1 MHRLFLLV
9 GLFCFVYLSQAQP
22 IKTRELYPFV
32 QLQQGN
38 FQEVL
43 AYFDTHHEN
52 HYKLDFLLAQTEAAY
67 QLGLYEK
74 ALASCQEIEKIKVN
88 ASTRYQVKIY
98 LKCNDYLN
106 AQKELLKNLQSTDK
120 ISLFDLFH
128 DKAYEKIVNTSFL
141 DSILKTNL
149 YSATEKQMYRAEQLF
164 AEENFTEA
172 LFLVQEIISRN
183 NNLHQA
189 FYLHS
194 KISKSLND
202 HKKAL
207 ETINKAIAITKIPGD
222 YFYHRAKLYDEMED
236 DESALADIEKAIYKK
251 PYQVNFYLLK
261 SKLLYEVGRYSESIA
276 LVDDLLLLMPQ
287 NTSLLIIKAKSLYH
301 DKKLL
306 EALATINKSFEQKQ
320 LKEQYELRGDIYSA
334 TGTWE
339 YAESDYSMYLDIDP
353 FNGDIYA
360 KKGYA
365 RLKAGDK
372 QGACYDWEKGKR
384 YGSIEAIKYWQ
395 KYCP

>member
-1 MHRLFLLV
+1 MHRLFFLTGLL
-9 GLFCFVYLSQAQP
+9 GFVYLSQAQP
-22 IKTRELYPFV
+22 IKTSELYPFV
-32 QLQQGN
+32 QLQQEN
-38 FQEVL
+38 YHEVL
-43 AYFDTHHEN
+43 TYLETKNEN
-52 HYKLDFLLAQTEAAY
+52 HHKIDFFLAQTEAAY

-74 ALASCQEIEKIKVN
+74 ALAYCQEIEKIKVN
-88 ASTRYQVKIY
+88 ASTRHQVKIY
-98 LKCNDYLN
+98 LKLNDYSY
-106 AQKELLKNLQSTDK
+106 AQKKLLKNLQSNDK
-120 ISLFDLFH
+120 ILLFDLFH
-128 DKAYEKIVNTSFL
+128 DKAYEKMVNTSFL

-149 YSATEKQMYRAEQLF
+149 YSATEKQIYRAEQLF
-164 AEENFTEA
+164 AEENLTEA

-202 HKKAL
+202 NKKAL

-222 YFYHRAKLYDEMED
+222 YFYHRAKLFDEMDD

-261 SKLLYEVGRYSESIA
+261 AKLLLEVGRYKESVSLI
-276 LVDDLLLLMPQ
+276 DDLLPLMPQ

-301 DKKLL
+301 DNKML
-306 EALATINKSFEQKQ
+306 EALATINESFKQ
-320 LKEQYELRGDIYSA
+320 NPLKEQYELRGDIYSA

-339 YAESDYSMYLDIDP
+339 YAVSDYSMYLDINP

-365 RLKAGDK
+365 RLKTGDK
-372 QGACYDWEKGKR
+372 EGACYDWEKGKR

-395 KYCP
+395 QYCP

>member
-1 MHRLFLLV
+1 MHRLFLFI
-9 GLFCFVYLSQAQP
+9 GLLCFVYLSQAQP
-22 IKTRELYPFV
+22 IKTSELYPFV

-74 ALASCQEIEKIKVN
+74 ALAWCQEIEKIKVN

-98 LKCNDYLN
+98 LKRNDYSN
-106 AQKELLKNLQSTDK
+106 AQKLLLKNLQSTDK

-128 DKAYEKIVNTSFL
+128 DKAYEKIDNTSFL

-202 HKKAL
+202 YKKAL
-207 ETINKAIAITKIPGD
+207 ETINKAIEITKIPGE
-222 YFYHRAKLYDEMED
+222 YFYHRAKLYDEMD
-236 DESALADIEKAIYKK
+236 DNESALADIEKAIYKK

-261 SKLLYEVGRYSESIA
+261 AKLLFEVGRYSESIA

-287 NTSLLIIKAKSLYH
+287 NTSLLISKAKSLYH
-301 DKKLL
+301 DNKLL

-339 YAESDYSMYLDIDP
+339 YAVSDYAMYLDIDP

-360 KKGYA
+360 KKGFA
-365 RLKAGDK
+365 RLKTGDK
-372 QGACYDWEKGKR
+372 EGACYDWEKGKR

-395 KYCP
+395 QYCP